1 MAACYVTAR
10 VSFIGGRRVPD
21 ADAAARRPRQHGA
34 ERGEADL
41 LGRRR
46 GHLLGGRVRRVDG
59 RAQATIGGCL
69 RLLRRLFWHTLFGTQ
84 FQRNGIGLY
93 YMVLQNDL
101 TTSHISRCPDED
113 YISAVK
119 IKTEE
124 WLGWGE
130 LHNGRLVPQSEI
142 YGSDPLSNKCRCCC
156 PR

>member
-1 MAACYVTAR
+1 MCSKLWTNPAGMAARYVTACAC

-46 GHLLGGRVRRVDG
+46 GHLLGGRVRRVDR
-59 RAQATIGGCL
+59 RAQVTFGGCL
-69 RLLRRLFWHTLFGTQ
+69 RLLRRRLQFRLFWHTLFGTQ

-130 LHNGRLVPQSEI
+130 PVV
-142 YGSDPLSNKCRCCC
+142 D
-156 PR
+156 